1 MLRATL
7 KRTPETALKYRDL
20 HSWDVTPKRAVEI
33 QRELRNRIVLR
44 GDPGNIRTVAG
55 ADCALD
61 PTGKYIHAAI
71 LVYRFPELTEVERQ
85 SARRKIQFPYIPG
98 LLSFREAPVLLAAF
112 SRLKTTP
119 DVILFDGQG
128 WAHPRRMGIACHLGL
143 FLDRPTIGCA
153 KSRLIGEHAE
163 PGQEKGSRAR
173 LVHRGEVIGSVVRTR
188 KAVRPVFVS
197 VGHRIDLETAVEIT
211 LRCTDGL
218 RIPKPAREA
227 DRLAGELKRIKPG
240 T

>member
-1 MLRATL
+1 M
-7 KRTPETALKYRDL
+7 KFRDL
-20 HSWDVTPKRAVEI
+20 HSWDVTPKQAIEI
-33 QRELRNRIVLR
+33 QRKLRDRIVLC
-44 GDPGNIRTVAG
+44 GDGGKIRTVAG

-61 PTGKYIHAAI
+61 STGEYIHAAI
-71 LVYRFPELTEVERQ
+71 IVYRFPELVELE
-85 SARRKIQFPYIPG
+85 RRVAKRKLSFPYVPG

-143 FLDRPTIGCA
+143 ILDRPTIGCA